1 MPWAQFFLP
10 RQAALASSIR
20 GTVFSLSFHSLPER
34 LLCFMLALVSRI
46 PRQGISHHRTLTWG
60 VIALGHR
67 GHIEEVSTETQQGDW
82 SGVWGEWVQPRFT
95 RLLSLQL
102 VKTAELDPSRNYL
115 AGFHPHGVLA
125 TGAFIN
131 LCTEGTGFSSVF
143 PGIRSYLMMMHWC
156 FWVPIYRDYIMFSGE
171 FFLSFYPRTMGA
183 EDRGGIFNEDAQLF
197 YTSSK

>member
-115 AGFHPHGVLA
+115 AGFHPHGIGVI
-125 TGAFIN
+125 GAFTN
-131 LCTEGTGFSSVF
+131 LRMEGMGFSSVF
-143 PGIRSYLMMMHWC
+143 PGIC
-156 FWVPIYRDYIMFSGE
+156 
-171 FFLSFYPRTMGA
+171 
-183 EDRGGIFNEDAQLF
+183 
-197 YTSSK
+197 

>member
-1 MPWAQFFLP
+1 
-10 RQAALASSIR
+10 
-20 GTVFSLSFHSLPER
+20 
-34 LLCFMLALVSRI
+34 MLALVSRI

-115 AGFHPHGVLA
+115 AGFHPHGILC
-125 TGAFIN
+125 TGAFTN

-143 PGIRSYLMMMHWC
+143 PGIRSHLMMMHWC

-171 FFLSFYPRTMGA
+171 FFLSFYPRTMRA
-183 EDRGGIFNEDAQLF
+183 EDRGGIFNEDA
-197 YTSSK
+197 

>member
-1 MPWAQFFLP
+1 
-10 RQAALASSIR
+10 
-20 GTVFSLSFHSLPER
+20 
-34 LLCFMLALVSRI
+34 MLALVSRI

-115 AGFHPHGVLA
+115 AGYHPHGIAAV
-125 TGAFIN
+125 GAFTN
-131 LCTEGTGFSSVF
+131 LCTDGTGFPSLF
-143 PGIRSYLMMMHWC
+143 PGIRSHLMMLNLW
-156 FWVPIYRDYIMFSGE
+156 FWAPVFRDYIIIGGE
-171 FFLSFYPRTMGA
+171 SSQPWVAQVDEVCWHG
-183 EDRGGIFNEDAQLF
+183 GGILRRAANCSVLASECVVEKEARLKEAFPTALLSNLLD
-197 YTSSK
+197 